1 MTALRKTITRDDILD
16 LETYEVERPQRRAR
30 LREIKRNR
38 RVEVGPC
45 ATFYFESYDTMLHQ
59 VHEMLRI
66 EKGGDEQLL
75 EELSAYNPLIPQ
87 GRDLV
92 ATLMFEIDDE
102 VRRDRM
108 LRQLTHVENTDYLA
122 IGGKRIAARA
132 EDEVERTKEDG
143 KTSSIHF
150 LHFDLS
156 DEDASAFKAGTV
168 PVSLG
173 IAHDAYP
180 HQAGL
185 TPSVRAALS
194 GDLA

>member
-45 ATFYFESYDTMLHQ
+45 ATFYFENYDTMLHQ

-75 EELSAYNPLIPQ
+75 DELSAYNPLIPQ

-108 LRQLTHVENTDYLA
+108 LRQLTHV
-122 IGGKRIAARA
+122 
-132 EDEVERTKEDG
+132 
-143 KTSSIHF
+143 
-150 LHFDLS
+150 
-156 DEDASAFKAGTV
+156 
-168 PVSLG
+168 
-173 IAHDAYP
+173 
-180 HQAGL
+180 
-185 TPSVRAALS
+185 
-194 GDLA
+194 

>member
-1 MTALRKTITRDDILD
+1 MTALRTTITRDDILD
-16 LETYEVERPQRRAR
+16 LAAYEAERPARRAQ
-30 LREIKRNR
+30 LREIKRDR

-66 EKGGDEQLL
+66 EKGGDEQLVD
-75 EELSAYNPLIPQ
+75 ELSAYNPLIPQ

-102 VRRDRM
+102 VRRDRL
-108 LRQLTHVENTDYLA
+108 LRQLTHVEKTVYLE
-122 IGGKRIAARA
+122 IDGKRIAARA
-132 EDEVERTKEDG
+132 EDDVERTKDDG

-150 LHFDLS
+150 LHFDLT
-156 DEDASAFKAGTV
+156 DEDAKAFKAGTV
-168 PVSLG
+168 PVTLG
-173 IAHDAYP
+173 IGHEAYP

-185 TPSVRAALS
+185 TAPVRASLS
-194 GDLA
+194 ADLA